1 LRGSCGTVDEDA
13 AFTLIVSTDTMR
25 STTRLSLATI
35 GIVIGLAGC
44 GDDGPGVV
52 TGNAF
57 LVQLESDVNLAGM
70 PVHLVTGDEL
80 QIDSALAKLCPPRQ
94 GADSAA
100 LAAAHARAWQ
110 ERGRILQARRT
121 RSAVAN
127 AQSRFVFDSVPPGEY
142 RVWAD
147 TTVVGERWT
156 WLADVR
162 VRGRDTARVDL
173 TSANPDENPFRC
185 RG

>member
-1 LRGSCGTVDEDA
+1 MKPEYPIASP
-13 AFTLIVSTDTMR
+13 DTMR
-25 STTRLSLATI
+25 STIRRTLAAAGTAI
-35 GIVIGLAGC
+35 ALAGC

-52 TGNAF
+52 AGDAF
-57 LVQLESDVNLAGM
+57 LVQLDSEVNLAGM

-121 RSAVAN
+121 RSTRAS
-127 AQSRFVFDSVPPGEY
+127 AQARFVFDSVPPGEY

-147 TTVVGERWT
+147 TSVVGERWT

-162 VRGRDTARVDL
+162 VRGGDTARVDL